1 MVSLAHPDTG
11 QKTGYVHLDRL
22 LVKDGQ
28 YVQRGQILGTLGQ
41 SCTDGPH
48 VHFIFNPGW
57 DPKNPDWSNK
67 DPFRDTQDPDS
78 LTWWT
83 RDNEPVCMEFRD

>member
-22 LVKDGQ
+22 
-28 YVQRGQILGTLGQ
+28 RQ
-41 SCTDGPH
+41 SCTDWPH
-48 VHFIFNPGW
+48 VHFFFNPGW

-83 RDNEPVCMEFRD
+83 RDNEPVCSEFRD